1 MLKVLQKREARDREQ
16 QERNQRLERER
27 EEKLQRAAQEK
38 EEKLR
43 EEATRK
49 KLLTQQKAAE
59 IEERRRQEEA
69 ARLAKLREQEEEQA
83 RLAAVRKKEQLE
95 AERQRIKRI
104 TEEKE
109 TSLIRS
115 FYNSMAS
122 ARKPTIP
129 NEHPPYHTENT
140 MTNTTFEIKKERH
153 PAIPEENDVQH
164 YPICNSGDSSEGE
177 QVPKNPVPRWAK
189 CSAKNFKD
197 LRDFAL
203 IDHSIMC
210 KWITYA
216 SKTPE
221 LSKIFTGL
229 NPRWVRRTSSARWT
243 TPPRY
248 SELPKF

>member
-1 MLKVLQKREARDREQ
+1 MTGRSGLKSREQ
-16 QERNQRLERER
+16 KEKQDKHKHKIKHILAKN
-27 EEKLQRAAQEK
+27 KLQ
-38 EEKLR
+38 
-43 EEATRK
+43 
-49 KLLTQQKAAE
+49 
-59 IEERRRQEEA
+59 
-69 ARLAKLREQEEEQA
+69 
-83 RLAAVRKKEQLE
+83 
-95 AERQRIKRI
+95 
-104 TEEKE
+104 
-109 TSLIRS
+109 
-115 FYNSMAS
+115 
-122 ARKPTIP
+122 
-129 NEHPPYHTENT
+129 HTENT
-140 MTNTTFEIKKERH
+140 MTTNTTFEIKKERH

-203 IDHSIMC
+203 IDHSILC